1 MLYKKIMLKINF
13 LTIRDLDDYSIK
25 RLVSYKF
32 WEIILNYIY
41 IYFIIIRFIETQE
54 DSIKLFQTE
63 NIFYIHRRKH
73 K

>member
-41 IYFIIIRFIETQE
+41 IYFIIIRFIETQ

>member
-63 NIFYIHRRKH
+63 NIFYIHQEA
-73 K
+73 